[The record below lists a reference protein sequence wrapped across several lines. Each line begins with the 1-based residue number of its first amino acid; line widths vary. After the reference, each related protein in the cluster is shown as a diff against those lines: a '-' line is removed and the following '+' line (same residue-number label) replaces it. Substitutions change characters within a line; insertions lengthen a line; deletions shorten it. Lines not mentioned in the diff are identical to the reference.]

1 MNELKKVQESLKPF
15 DRYFDDEVI
24 EFLNQHSI
32 HILTVEPVTTG
43 KAFEPSFRLFCQN
56 QTYFVKFSSYDRFS
70 DSFLTELSELNRTSG
85 SHLLLPLLSK
95 NIASIKRQ
103 LNVYEWIGGNNLKA
117 ILSDASSS
125 TIAEYG
131 YRCGTALQKIHM
143 KMNTQTD
150 SCDRIV
156 RSFEEYMARLEHESF
171 AFINRFDYRDFF
183 YKNCNILLSGNNHC
197 FVHMDFKPKNI
208 MLCNDEI
215 TVVDID
221 SSMIGN
227 PWMDFYDKAFSLYSG
242 KETFNAALIR
252 AYFDDNISDDFWEF
266 FKVLSIYALIQ
277 NTACL
282 LLRRDTRYIRD
293 LESYLWSN
301 YNGFKDL
308 VPKWMK
314 GD

>member
-1 MNELKKVQESLKPF
+1 MKPF
-15 DRYFDDEVI
+15 DRYFNDEVM
-24 EFLNQHSI
+24 EFLDQHSI
-32 HILTVEPVTTG
+32 HILTVEPITTR
-43 KAFEPSFRLFCQN
+43 KALEPSFRLFCQN
-56 QTYFVKFSSYDRFS
+56 QTYFVKFSSYERFS
-70 DSFLTELSELNRTSG
+70 VSFLSELSELNRISE
-85 SHLLLPLLSK
+85 SHLLLPFLSE

-117 ILSDASSS
+117 ILSDASSN

-131 YRCGTALQKIHM
+131 YRCGGVLQKIHM

-227 PWMDFYDKAFSLYSG
+227 PWMDFYDKAFSLYPG

-266 FKVLSIYALIQ
+266 FKVLSVYALIQ
-277 NTACL
+277 NTAL
-282 LLRRDTRYIRD
+282 LLRRRDTQYIRD
-293 LESYLWSN
+293 LESYLWNS
-301 YNGFKDL
+301 YDGFSES

-314 GD
+314 